1 MAKAP
6 LIAAIDIGTNS
17 IHLVIASVN
26 SRGMMNIITKE
37 KEVVRLGEAG
47 KDMKYLSEEAMQRGI
62 HALKQF
68 AELAR
73 SHTAEIRATAT
84 SAVREANNQKEF
96 LQRVSKETGI
106 NIEVI
111 SGAEE
116 GRLIYIGALHA
127 LPIIK
132 KKTFIFWN

>member
-96 LQRVSKETGI
+96 KTKVICTMTCDSLL
-106 NIEVI
+106 I
-111 SGAEE
+111 SG
-116 GRLIYIGALHA
+116 RGAA
-127 LPIIK
+127 
-132 KKTFIFWN
+132 W